1 MDETTKHFPSP
12 KGAHLDSS
20 HRNAQDTPDLMKL
33 HSFDMTKDDHFS
45 VLHGKPGERAVD
57 RCLTLAPFHAI
68 HRRFL
73 IVGHLGHVWPFLMTE
88 PGPGCAT
95 SFPQDVLTPIQR
107 DTTHPGGEPRLPSKV
122 SEGEVG
128 LDEGVLRDV
137 LGLHRISEHPGHEIM
152 NQHLVALD
160 QDGVSSPLAGQASS
174 DDGLLIDG
182 IGLEPGM
189 AWHLAPRTPLLL

>member
-45 VLHGKPGERAVD
+45 VLHGKPGERAVE

-107 DTTHPGGEPRLPSKV
+107 DTTHPGGKPRLPSKI
-122 SEGEVG
+122 SEGEIG

-160 QDGVSSPLAGQASS
+160 QDGVKLSPRRP
-174 DDGLLIDG
+174 G
-182 IGLEPGM
+182 IE
-189 AWHLAPRTPLLL
+189 R